1 MKVKLHIV
9 GKYKTMKNKAFRLN
23 RKNLIVDA
31 TKLKRL
37 YMTLKSKSESE
48 AVRIAIERALD
59 AEEAITAL
67 KRLRERKTWGKDL
80 GL

>member
-1 MKVKLHIV
+1 MKVKLHIA

-31 TKLKRL
+31 NKLKRL
-37 YMTLKSKSESE
+37 YIALKTKSESE
-48 AVRIAIERALD
+48 AVRIAIDRTLN

-67 KRLRERKTWGKDL
+67 KRLRERKTWGKNL

>member
-1 MKVKLHIV
+1 M
-9 GKYKTMKNKAFRLN
+9 GKYKTVKNKAFCLN

-37 YMTLKSKSESE
+37 FMTLKTKSESE
-48 AVRIAIERALD
+48 AVRIAIDRTLN

-67 KRLRERKTWGKDL
+67 RRLRERRTWGKNL